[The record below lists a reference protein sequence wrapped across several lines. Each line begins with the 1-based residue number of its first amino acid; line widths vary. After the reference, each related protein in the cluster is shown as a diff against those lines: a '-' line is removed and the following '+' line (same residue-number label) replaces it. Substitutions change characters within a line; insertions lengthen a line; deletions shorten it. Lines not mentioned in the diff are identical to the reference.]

1 MIKCCSWGSN
11 LPQRHWQPT
20 VIVFLSL
27 YATEVRVWKDSRD
40 RTHDRGCTCTVIFIS
55 RPQLLHITT
64 VGFHKAKARMN
75 PPANSHRRTESIW
88 GGWNPQA
95 CSDGSECNV
104 QQFIFIYIF
113 IEYIQYNSETQTKR
127 QTSHS
132 TQIQNKDGPT
142 LFFLIKKI
150 IFALFSVKVQLNQNR
165 TSSKA
170 FLMWKEK

>member
-1 MIKCCSWGSN
+1 MCCGWSCSSSSAPVETGHMTEAAHVQS
-11 LPQRHWQPT
+11 
-20 VIVFLSL
+20 FLFPGHSSCIL
-27 YATEVRVWKDSRD
+27 
-40 RTHDRGCTCTVIFIS
+40 
-55 RPQLLHITT
+55 QLLAFIRQKQEWIHQLNHTEEQ
-64 VGFHKAKARMN
+64 KAFG
-75 PPANSHRRTESIW
+75 E
-88 GGWNPQA
+88 GGNPQA

-113 IEYIQYNSETQTKR
+113 IEYIQNNSETQTKR

-132 TQIQNKDGPT
+132 TQIRNKDRPT
-142 LFFLIKKI
+142 FFSLLKKN